1 MTDTFNRPLV
11 KRVALTISRCENP
24 EEWDDEMVNWTPE
37 ARAAIRK
44 VATWLSE
51 APLDVYQD
59 DRSIMVNALFDEA
72 NR

>member
-1 MTDTFNRPLV
+1 MTNTTKHLV
-11 KRVALTISRCENP
+11 KQVALAISQCEDP
-24 EEWDDEMVNWTPE
+24 ADWGDEIVNWMPE

-51 APLDVYQD
+51 APLDVYEEE
-59 DRSIMVNALFDEA
+59 RAIMVNALFDEA

>member
-1 MTDTFNRPLV
+1 MTDTFDRPLV
-11 KRVALTISRCENP
+11 KRVALAISRCEDP

-44 VATWLSE
+44 VAAWLSE